1 MRGGGGS
8 GPVSH
13 CHPFSPTMT
22 AGAFIGGG
30 GIEMIGTI
38 IRAGLLLVLAA
49 QPQAFGQAA
58 DAPFAKIVPS
68 AVIETRDGPTAA
80 ELAMPTRVVV
90 LGTGNP
96 IPDARRA
103 GASIAVIH
111 KGEAYLF
118 DVGAGSV
125 HNATIARYRYDIP
138 SLYPSQVCCVFLTHL
153 HSDHTMD
160 YPELAQTLWWRRRKP
175 LSAFGPAGLAGMT
188 EGIYRMLAAD
198 LDIRINGIQPVPNPD
213 AYKVNVTEIE
223 AGVVF
228 EKDDL
233 VVEAFDVPHGEVKP
247 AFGYRVTTA
256 DRRIVIS
263 GDTALSDTLLEK
275 ARGVDLLFH
284 EVISD
289 SGLAN
294 NTEFWQ
300 RYHKSHHTLASD
312 LGKLASEA
320 RPGLLVLYHGLY
332 YGVPE
337 AVILDEVKATYDG
350 DVVLAS
356 DLDVF

>member
-1 MRGGGGS
+1 
-8 GPVSH
+8 
-13 CHPFSPTMT
+13 MT
-22 AGAFIGGG
+22 RTF
-30 GIEMIGTI
+30 
-38 IRAGLLLVLAA
+38 IRAGLLLALSVQ
-49 QPQAFGQAA
+49 QPAFGQSAE
-58 DAPFAKIVPS
+58 APFAKSVPS

-125 HNATIARYRYDIP
+125 HNATIARYKYDIP
-138 SLYPSQVCCVFLTHL
+138 SLYPSQICCLFLTHL
-153 HSDHTMD
+153 HSDHTLD
-160 YPELAQTLWWRRRKP
+160 YPELAQTLWWRRREP
-175 LSAFGPAGLAGMT
+175 LSAWGPAGLAAMT
-188 EGIYRMLAAD
+188 DGIYRMFAAD
-198 LDIRINGIQPVPNPD
+198 LRIRIEGIQPVPNAE
-213 AYKVNVTEIE
+213 AYKVEVTEIE

-228 EKDDL
+228 EKGDL
-233 VVEAFDVPHGEVKP
+233 RIEAFDVPHGEVKP
-247 AFGYRVTTA
+247 AFGYRITTA
-256 DRRIVIS
+256 DRSIVIS
-263 GDTALSDTLLEK
+263 GDTALSDALLEK
-275 ARGVDLLFH
+275 SRGVDLLFH

-289 SGLAN
+289 SGLAA

-300 RYHKSHHTLASD
+300 RYHKSYHTLASD
-312 LGKLASEA
+312 LGRLASDA
-320 RPGLLVLYHGLY
+320 KPGLLVLYHGLY

-337 AVILDEVKATYDG
+337 SVIVDEVRATYDG
-350 DVVLAS
+350 DVVLAN